1 MEFMNHINQEEEHGT
16 QSQDGKN
23 IREKDNV
30 RVFGN
35 CKDRR
40 NRIDRKDQIST
51 ISNTIKSGVTILA
64 PSTFMKNLFPA
75 YSG

>member
-30 RVFGN
+30 WVFGN
-35 CKDRR
+35 
-40 NRIDRKDQIST
+40 
-51 ISNTIKSGVTILA
+51 
-64 PSTFMKNLFPA
+64 
-75 YSG
+75 